1 MAGWSIRRPVGGL
14 LRAEPAPIV
23 RRGPM
28 AELWGAIERFFGL
41 LLSAFYQGIH
51 PLFGSASYGVAII
64 LLTIVTRAVIAPLG
78 VKQIR
83 SMQQMQ
89 KLQPKVKELQKK
101 YKGDRQKLNEEMMK
115 LYKEH
120 GANPL
125 GGCIPMLAQFP
136 VFIALYA
143 VIRAVVPVAG
153 IADAALPKS
162 IDSRTFCPP
171 HSTGKT
177 GGGARVAYY
186 VLVAL
191 MAGTTYFQ
199 QRQMTQR
206 APAGQQQQ
214 QMKMMSTMMPVIFG
228 FLSLQ
233 FPAALSIYWVTGN
246 VWTIAQQKVIF
257 GKQEPAKPEAPQK
270 KGKKKP

>member
-162 IDSRTFCPP
+162 IDSRTFCRPVG
-171 HSTGKT
+171 T
-177 GGGARVAYY
+177 A
-186 VLVAL
+186 
-191 MAGTTYFQ
+191 AGVVTKEL
-199 QRQMTQR
+199 
-206 APAGQQQQ
+206 P
-214 QMKMMSTMMPVIFG
+214 
-228 FLSLQ
+228 SLDTVDRPTAVQ
-233 FPAALSIYWVTGN
+233 CDVG
-246 VWTIAQQKVIF
+246 
-257 GKQEPAKPEAPQK
+257 
-270 KGKKKP
+270 KGKMELVTIKEWQDAHTHVVVQNPPPYLSHCSPKT